1 LKNYSRNFLAFYY
14 SFRREGHTSKVK
26 LTVNLSINMKSNAR
40 LFCRKK
46 LLYKNNSI
54 IRKIKFKIAEDES
67 HYSFKR
73 KSIQLLAL
81 LKTITGKRKWVNM
94 EFWN

>member
-1 LKNYSRNFLAFYY
+1 
-14 SFRREGHTSKVK
+14 
-26 LTVNLSINMKSNAR
+26 MKSNAR

-81 LKTITGKRKWVNM
+81 LKTITGKRK
-94 EFWN
+94 